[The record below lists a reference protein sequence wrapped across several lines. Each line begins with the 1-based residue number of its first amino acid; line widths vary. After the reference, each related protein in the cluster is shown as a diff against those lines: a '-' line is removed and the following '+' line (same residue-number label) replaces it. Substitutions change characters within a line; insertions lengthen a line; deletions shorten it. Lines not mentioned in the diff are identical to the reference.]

1 MDIKGMLYFISAADN
16 LSFTKAA
23 LEKNVTQTAISL
35 SISKMEEELGFQLF
49 YRNKRAVQ
57 LTEAGKDFYEHISD
71 VLKKYDE
78 AVEHGKLTAAGKVGE
93 LVIGVADLAVG
104 LSLTPALNDFR
115 KSYPQINVRT
125 IIVQHHKLLQ
135 AMESHEIDAAIGFPQ
150 EFEGNPSLQY
160 RTFREDQMVVA
171 MAPTHPLVS
180 DDNLTLGKLS
190 AQTVTVVHPRKAPMI
205 YLYMCGL
212 WAQIGFNPSEV
223 IHAATLDDALLEV
236 SSGNAIILITQQI
249 QPFFSSFLN
258 YRSLKELD
266 SLCCELA
273 IAWVRDYTNPI
284 IKGLVWALEK
294 NKPASGEMKQM

>member
-93 LVIGVADLAVG
+93 LVVGVADLAVG

-125 IIVQHHKLLQ
+125 IIIQHHKLLQ

-160 RTFREDQMVVA
+160 RIFREDQMVVA
-171 MAPTHPLVS
+171 MAPTHPLASVE
-180 DDNLTLGKLS
+180 NLTLEKLS
-190 AQTVTVVHPRKAPMI
+190 AHTVTVVHPRKAPMI

-212 WAQIGFNPSEV
+212 WAQIGFKPSEV

-236 SSGNAIILITQQI
+236 SSGNAIILITQQS
-249 QPFFSSFLN
+249 QSFFSSFLN
-258 YRSLKELD
+258 YRSIKELD

-273 IAWVRDYTNPI
+273 IAWRRDHTNPI
-284 IKGLVWALEK
+284 IKGLVWALEE
-294 NKPASGEMKQM
+294 NKPVSVEMKQM